1 MLQCPHME
9 KRNKETKRPVR
20 TSYTYRFKV
29 NRSDAL
35 LDYLLGRLNL
45 SRNSVK
51 GLLHDRKVLVNGTV
65 ETRFDYPLAK
75 DDEVRIAKEPVRAA
89 NAQQSLKGKGKKK
102 NPIKHCI
109 IYEDDD
115 FLVINKPAGLLSVE
129 SDTEKECAYAYAA
142 DYLKSR
148 DPKAR
153 PYVLHR
159 IDKETSGVLVF
170 AKNIKL
176 HSMLKGHWNEDVAL
190 REYYALVEGLPK
202 EEKGT
207 CTVYL
212 AENTNHIV
220 YVSRSRSA
228 KKAVTHYETVRK
240 NGVYALLRVRI
251 DTGRK
256 NQIRVTF
263 ADKGFPVVGDDKYG
277 HPESPIGRLGLHAF
291 ALEFIHPVT
300 KQTMHFE
307 AKLPAEFNRVFAA
320 KKPES

>member
-9 KRNKETKRPVR
+9 KRERTTKCPAR
-20 TSYTYRFKV
+20 TSYTYQFKV
-29 NRSDAL
+29 NRSDTL
-35 LDYLLGRLNL
+35 LEYLLGRMKL

-75 DDEVRIAKEPVRAA
+75 DDEVRIAKEPVRADS
-89 NAQQSLKGKGKKK
+89 AQQSIKGKGKKK

-115 FLVINKPAGLLSVE
+115 FLVINKPAGLLSVQ
-129 SDTEKECAYAYAA
+129 SDTEKECAYAYAVE
-142 DYLKSR
+142 YLKAR

-153 PYVLHR
+153 PYILHR

-170 AKNIKL
+170 TKNIKL
-176 HSMLKGHWNEDVAL
+176 HSMLKGHWNEDVTL
-190 REYYALVEGLPK
+190 REYYAVVEGAPK

-212 AENTNHIV
+212 AENDNHIV

-228 KKAVTHYETVRK
+228 KKAVTHYETVKK
-240 NGVYALLRVRI
+240 NSACALLRVRI

-263 ADKGFPVVGDDKYG
+263 ADRGFPVIGDDKYG
-277 HPESPIGRLGLHAF
+277 HPESPINRLGLHAS

-300 KQTMHFE
+300 KEKMHFE
-307 AKLPAEFNRVFAA
+307 AKLPPEFNQLFA
-320 KKPES
+320 

>member
-1 MLQCPHME
+1 MQSFSVLQCPHME

-35 LDYLLGRLNL
+35 LDYLLGRLDL

-176 HSMLKGHWNEDVAL
+176 HSMLKGHWNEDVGL
-190 REYYALVEGLPK
+190 REYTP
-202 EEKGT
+202 
-207 CTVYL
+207 
-212 AENTNHIV
+212 
-220 YVSRSRSA
+220 
-228 KKAVTHYETVRK
+228 
-240 NGVYALLRVRI
+240 
-251 DTGRK
+251 
-256 NQIRVTF
+256 
-263 ADKGFPVVGDDKYG
+263 
-277 HPESPIGRLGLHAF
+277 
-291 ALEFIHPVT
+291 
-300 KQTMHFE
+300 
-307 AKLPAEFNRVFAA
+307 
-320 KKPES
+320 